1 MVSYEL
7 VFSRA
12 AAESFA
18 ALPKTRQRQAAVALD
33 SLRGLAH
40 SPGDLRQ
47 MGEDGRIHEV
57 HLLGE
62 WLLTTWTDHAA
73 REIRVV
79 ALERTDE
86 G

>member
-1 MVSYEL
+1 VIAYEL

-12 AAESFA
+12 TAESFA

-33 SLRGLAH
+33 GLRSLAH
-40 SPGDLRQ
+40 VQGDFQ
-47 MGEDGRIHEV
+47 QISADGRIHEV

-73 REIRVV
+73 REIRVL
-79 ALERTDE
+79 ALEHADE

>member
-1 MVSYEL
+1 MAAYEL
-7 VFSRA
+7 VFSRV
-12 AAESFA
+12 AAEAFA
-18 ALPKTRQRQAAVALD
+18 ALPKARQRRAAVVLEG
-33 SLRGLAH
+33 LRGLAH
-40 SPGDLRQ
+40 APGDLRQ
-47 MGEDGRIHEV
+47 RGEDGRIHEV

-79 ALERTDE
+79 ALEHADE

>member
-1 MVSYEL
+1 
-7 VFSRA
+7 
-12 AAESFA
+12 
-18 ALPKTRQRQAAVALD
+18 LPKARQRRATLALE
-33 SLRGLAH
+33 SLLGLAH
-40 SPGDLRQ
+40 AKGDFQ
-47 MGEDGRIHEV
+47 QIGGDGRILEV

-79 ALERTDE
+79 ALEHADE

>member
-1 MVSYEL
+1 MSYEL

-12 AAESFA
+12 AAEAFA

-33 SLRGLAH
+33 GLRGLAH
-40 SPGDLRQ
+40 APGDFRQ
-47 MGEDGRIHEV
+47 TGEDGRIHEV

-79 ALERTDE
+79 ALEHADE